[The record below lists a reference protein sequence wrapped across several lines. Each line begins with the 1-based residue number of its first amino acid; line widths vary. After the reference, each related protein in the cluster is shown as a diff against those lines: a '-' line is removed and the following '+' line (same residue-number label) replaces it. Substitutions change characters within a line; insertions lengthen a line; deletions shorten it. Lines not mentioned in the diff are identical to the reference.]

1 MNNCEECGWPE
12 PCDCEPERSAGSLKR
27 PGSAITEALKAAA
40 TLALTC
46 KNVPLA
52 TEFTMRAKEHIAERE
67 LLDWAETLLC
77 NAECPKHCTP
87 EYWLDR
93 LKCWRDQKHGVSPNL
108 EVSDRRTVAGTKRQP
123 EQTGGGSLD

>member
-12 PCDCEPERSAGSLKR
+12 PCDCEPALRS
-27 PGSAITEALKAAA
+27 GSAITEALKAAA

-93 LKCWRDQKHGVSPNL
+93 LKCWRDQKHGVSPNRK
-108 EVSDRRTVAGTKRQP
+108 VSVPASNNQQP
-123 EQTGGGSLD
+123 